1 MGLGLLRPAPRSR
14 GRALSTAARLLTLN
28 AAAGISGALVFLL
41 AASLAAFA
49 VVRAMPGDA
58 AETILV
64 AQGLAPSPEQ
74 VAALRAAHGLDAPV
88 WRQYALW
95 LSRVAQGDLG
105 TSLRSGEPVLHG
117 LLVRLPVSLTIGLGG
132 LLLGTI
138 LAYTLGLAAAARVR
152 GAEGASRALAL
163 LAQAVPAFCLGI
175 VVIWIFGVELRWIRP
190 FTGGAIE
197 RIVLP
202 LVVVALYA
210 AGGLVRVAT
219 HAVATAAATPWF
231 RAVLAKGLPP
241 HRALRRHA
249 GPFEMLA
256 LLAALRAE
264 AAWVIGGTAV
274 IEVVFASP
282 GVSAWVV
289 ESIAQRD
296 YPVLQAYILTVA
308 AWMVLVRLVVDQL
321 SSWLD
326 PRREAA

>member
-1 MGLGLLRPAPRSR
+1 
-14 GRALSTAARLLTLN
+14 
-28 AAAGISGALVFLL
+28 
-41 AASLAAFA
+41 
-49 VVRAMPGDA
+49 MPGDA

-64 AQGLAPSPEQ
+64 AQGLVPSPEQ
-74 VAALRAAHGLDAPV
+74 VAALRAAHGLDEPV
-88 WRQYALW
+88 WRQFVLW
-95 LSRVAQGDLG
+95 LARVLQGDLG
-105 TSLRSGEPVLHG
+105 TSLRSGEPVLQG
-117 LLVRLPVSLTIGLGG
+117 LLTRLPVSLTIGLGG
-132 LLLGTI
+132 LLVGTA
-138 LAYTLGLAAAARVR
+138 LAYALGLAAAASLR
-152 GAEGASRALAL
+152 GAVTASRALAL
-163 LAQAVPAFCLGI
+163 LAQAVPAFCLAV
-175 VVIWIFGVELRWIRP
+175 VVIWFFGVELRWIRP
-190 FTGGAIE
+190 FTGGVVE

-210 AGGLVRVAT
+210 AGGLVRVAS
-219 HAVATAAATPWF
+219 HAAVTATAAPWF
-231 RAVLAKGLPP
+231 RAVLAKGLS
-241 HRALRRHA
+241 RRQAVRQHA

-308 AWMVLVRLVVDQL
+308 AWMVLVRLVVDRL
-321 SSWLD
+321 SAWLD